1 MAPTDAAASADTAPA
16 PITDA
21 IVALRE
27 AWHTRKHP
35 FFLALADG
43 TLPLA
48 AMGAYMAQHYRFVE
62 KALPAFGLL
71 LYRAPEDVRLS
82 LIANLAEESGLMAG
96 VHEGAEPHD
105 HMDMIFAFC
114 RAAGLTEEAVRAME
128 PTPAWWARI
137 YHYLNCLREEPVGV
151 ALAMQSTQE
160 GQQVALNNEVTIPAL
175 QAHYDFAADDP
186 AMAFFVEHADADL
199 EHSRRQLG
207 LCEKYLCD
215 RETQARALVVCE
227 QAVKLRWASITD
239 LYREAVLNQPDPLPP
254 GIAA

>member
-1 MAPTDAAASADTAPA
+1 MATTHAAATADATRV

-27 AWHTRKHP
+27 AWHTKQHP

-43 TLPLA
+43 TLPLE
-48 AMGAYMAQHYRFVE
+48 AMGVYMAQHYKFVE

-71 LYRAPEDVRLS
+71 LYRAPEDVGRS
-82 LIANLAEESGLMAG
+82 LIENLAEEFGLMAG

-114 RAAGLTEEAVRAME
+114 RAAGLTEDRVRKME
-128 PTPAWWARI
+128 PTPAWWGRI
-137 YHYLNCLREEPVGV
+137 YHYLHCLREEPIGV

-160 GQQVALNNEVTIPAL
+160 GQQVALNNEVTIPAF
-175 QAHYDFAADDP
+175 QAHYGFAADDP
-186 AMAFFVEHADADL
+186 AIAFFVEHAEADL
-199 EHSRRQLG
+199 EHSRRQLD
-207 LCEKYLCD
+207 LCGKYLTD
-215 RETQARALVVCE
+215 PETRARALVVCE

-239 LYREAVLNQPDPLPP
+239 LYRGAVLNQPDPLPP